1 MSQNHLLSARGEL
14 SMADLRHERFVVM
27 SRSYSSRGYDAM
39 ISKARMAG
47 YDPSIIATA
56 ASVPHLMTLLASG
69 EYVAILSENYRHM
82 AWNRLSFVL
91 LSGVNMTDFYFMWD
105 TTNSN
110 PCVKLMA
117 EHVRNVFRYLQ
128 TPELPKL

>member
-1 MSQNHLLSARGEL
+1 MSQNHPLSARGEL

-69 EYVAILSENYRHM
+69 EYVTILSENYRHM
-82 AWNRLSFVL
+82 AWNRLSFVP

-117 EHVRNVFRYLQ
+117 EYVWNVFRHLQ

>member
-14 SMADLRHERFVVM
+14 SMADLRHERFVVV
-27 SRSYSSRGYDAM
+27 SRSYSSRGYDAV

-56 ASVPHLMTLLASG
+56 TSVPHLVT
-69 EYVAILSENYRHM
+69 ILSENYRHM
-82 AWNRLSFVL
+82 AWNRLSFVP

-105 TTNSN
+105 TTNGN